1 MNAGDLDFEF
11 SEEEDD
17 DVSDGTISDLDSGS
31 DSEEESCRFVFLVL
45 FHLDLCAI
53 RFFITRA

>member
-53 RFFITRA
+53 

>member
-31 DSEEESCRFVFLVL
+31 DSEEESCRFVFFSSFSFRLMCNKVL
-45 FHLDLCAI
+45 YH
-53 RFFITRA
+53 